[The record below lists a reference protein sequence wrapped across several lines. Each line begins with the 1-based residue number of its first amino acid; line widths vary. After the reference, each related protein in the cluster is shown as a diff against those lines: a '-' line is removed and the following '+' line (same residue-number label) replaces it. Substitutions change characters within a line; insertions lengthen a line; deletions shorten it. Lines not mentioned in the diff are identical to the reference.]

1 MTEKIKVLQSLGT
14 LGIGGNEIFVMNFF
28 RHIDK
33 SRFQMDFVIYDDTRM
48 DFYNEIVS
56 AGSKVYICK
65 REKKNK
71 IIQSISQ
78 IRQLR
83 KILREN
89 HYDVIHCHSCSFI
102 GILKGA
108 IPGFLAKG
116 TRVVSHAHNVGMPTN
131 TFADKIFRQFMK
143 VVVSQVSDIGCAC
156 SDIAGKSKYTE
167 QFIRSG
173 RYLILNNAIETGQY
187 KYNVKKREEIRER
200 LGIGK
205 YYFVI
210 GNVGR
215 FEYQKNHKFLL
226 DVFKAVLAKKAEAI
240 LLLIGDGSN
249 RRSLERKAEELGI
262 KSNVIFLGPCTCAA
276 DYYQAMDCFVLPSH
290 YEGFPFVLV
299 EAQVN
304 GLRCIVSEN
313 MTRAVNISGGVIF
326 KSLKE
331 SADKWAEDIVEFGS
345 QRMDKKEVEKV
356 IEKYELRNEVLKF
369 ERLYTAC
376 AAGEIS
382 VGDMK

>member
-1 MTEKIKVLQSLGT
+1 M
-14 LGIGGNEIFVMNFF
+14 
-28 RHIDK
+28 
-33 SRFQMDFVIYDDTRM
+33 
-48 DFYNEIVS
+48 
-56 AGSKVYICK
+56 
-65 REKKNK
+65 
-71 IIQSISQ
+71 II
-78 IRQLR
+78 
-83 KILREN
+83 
-89 HYDVIHCHSCSFI
+89 
-102 GILKGA
+102 
-108 IPGFLAKG
+108 
-116 TRVVSHAHNVGMPTN
+116 
-131 TFADKIFRQFMK
+131 
-143 VVVSQVSDIGCAC
+143 
-156 SDIAGKSKYTE
+156 
-167 QFIRSG
+167 
-173 RYLILNNAIETGQY
+173 NNAIDTEAYQY
-187 KYNVKKREEIRER
+187 NKEKRKEIREK
-200 LGIGK
+200 LDIIAEN
-205 YYFVI
+205 FVL

-215 FEYQKNHKFLL
+215 LEHEKNHSFLL
-226 DVFKAVLAKKAEAI
+226 GIFKSILSRKPEAV

-345 QRMDKKEVEKV
+345 RRMDKKEVEKV
-356 IEKYELRNEVLKF
+356 IEKYELRSEVLKF

-376 AAGEIS
+376 AAGELS